1 MPQGRISKKS
11 VDALRCSEK
20 QDRVFLWDD
29 ALSGFGVAAFPSQ
42 KKIYYAQYRQH
53 GRSRRIALGEHGR
66 LTPDQARSEAKKL
79 LGAVETGSDPIAE
92 RREQRARRTLAE
104 AAADFMVHHVRS
116 KRKPRTAIEYQCLL
130 DRRIL
135 PALGSR
141 RLVEIT
147 RSDVARLHSC
157 MASAPF
163 AANRCLALLSSIWNW
178 AARRAEV
185 PFEENPARGIEKN
198 PERSRERFLTR
209 DEFGRLGESLRL
221 AETVGVAWE
230 TNDVQSKHL
239 PREENR
245 RTTLDPFAVAA
256 IRLLIFTGARLGEI
270 LSAKWDQVDVDRR
283 ILFLPDSKTG
293 KKPIYLPETA
303 LAILDS
309 LPRLDGN
316 PYIIAGSD
324 GRRADLKRP
333 WSVLRRAA
341 DLKGVRLHDLR
352 HSFAS
357 YGAEAGLGLPIIGK
371 LLGHTQPSTTNR
383 YAHLDASPLRRA
395 SEDISTRISG
405 ALNPHAQEE
414 KAIQ

>member
-1 MPQGRISKKS
+1 M
-11 VDALRCSEK
+11 
-20 QDRVFLWDD
+20 
-29 ALSGFGVAAFPSQ
+29 
-42 KKIYYAQYRQH
+42 
-53 GRSRRIALGEHGR
+53 
-66 LTPDQARSEAKKL
+66 
-79 LGAVETGSDPIAE
+79 
-92 RREQRARRTLAE
+92 
-104 AAADFMVHHVRS
+104 
-116 KRKPRTAIEYQCLL
+116 
-130 DRRIL
+130 
-135 PALGSR
+135 
-141 RLVEIT
+141 
-147 RSDVARLHSC
+147 
-157 MASAPF
+157 
-163 AANRCLALLSSIWNW
+163 
-178 AARRAEV
+178 
-185 PFEENPARGIEKN
+185 
-198 PERSRERFLTR
+198 
-209 DEFGRLGESLRL
+209 
-221 AETVGVAWE
+221 
-230 TNDVQSKHL
+230 
-239 PREENR
+239 
-245 RTTLDPFAVAA
+245 DPFAVAA